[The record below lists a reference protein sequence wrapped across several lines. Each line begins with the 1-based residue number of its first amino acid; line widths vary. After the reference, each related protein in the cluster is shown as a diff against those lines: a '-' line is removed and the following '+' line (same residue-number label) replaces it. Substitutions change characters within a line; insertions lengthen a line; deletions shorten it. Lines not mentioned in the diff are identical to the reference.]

1 MPDTPVLSK
10 KQRDAIFSKLKTDAN
25 FREDL
30 KTDWKKAIKKI
41 GITPEKL
48 AQGVLSYKEV
58 VPFQGQRASWTIEI
72 VIAGRIPGQERVNVA
87 YKEKSIGFK
96 PR

>member
-1 MPDTPVLSK
+1 MADTPVLNK
-10 KQRDAIFSKLKTDAN
+10 KQRDMIFNKLKTDPK

-30 KTDWKKAIKKI
+30 KADWKSAIKKA

-72 VIAGRIPGQERVNVA
+72 VIAGRVPGQERVNVA